1 MGANVAL
8 TAPARGAQAR
18 RVVLIGVLVRPAW
31 ALRGFARAFGLSP
44 PATEADLREFER
56 AESMP
61 LAEVDA
67 ERNAAQVATPTLL
80 VHDSDE
86 RVIPLAHGEAPAQ
99 RLPAAR
105 LLRTRG
111 LGHRRIV
118 ADADVAREVT
128 EFALAGA

>member
-1 MGANVAL
+1 MGACAAL
-8 TAPARGAQAR
+8 TALARGAPAR
-18 RVVLIGVLVRPAW
+18 RLVLIGVRVRAAW
-31 ALRGFARAFGLSP
+31 VLRGFARALGLPP
-44 PATEADLREFER
+44 PATQADLRDIER

-80 VHDSDE
+80 VHDIDD
-86 RVIPLAHGEAPAQ
+86 RVIPLAHGEALAQ

-111 LGHRRIV
+111 LGYRRIV

-128 EFALAGA
+128 EFAVAGA